1 MFYWAAKG
9 TCKLR
14 SPAAKGPCQWA
25 ACPDSDGG
33 PGRDSDTPHLGPGA
47 SDGPEV
53 QVEASAPSMRRCHS
67 AHAPSRRA
75 GALGS
80 RARGRHSG
88 WAPPC
93 RGGHHTTSTRG
104 GRHGNLKRKERT
116 CGGSQCRPQAGSE
129 LVRAAAVTVPTGTD
143 RPGRARAG
151 ALPPV
156 CPHCGPGNPR
166 RGWTSRRA
174 TSEAGRSGQVRFIT
188 RPKLA

>member
-75 GALGS
+75 LAGALGS

-93 RGGHHTTSTRG
+93 RGGHHTTST
-104 GRHGNLKRKERT
+104 GRRPAWQLEAQGAHMRRLSVSASGWVRT
-116 CGGSQCRPQAGSE
+116 R
-129 LVRAAAVTVPTGTD
+129 
-143 RPGRARAG
+143 
-151 ALPPV
+151 
-156 CPHCGPGNPR
+156 PR
-166 RGWTSRRA
+166 RGSDGPHCLPALRPGQSPAGAGLVGEPLRRL
-174 TSEAGRSGQVRFIT
+174 AGQVRSGQVY
-188 RPKLA
+188 